1 MAEQK
6 STLSKKFFFFN
17 VFSFSKKSTNSKTGK
32 ILLCLVLFLVL
43 FGLLMVYS
51 ASFYMAE
58 KNYNNQCFFLLKQS
72 IGAFLGLIS
81 LFFFSH
87 INYNN
92 LSKFRLVFLIASI
105 ILLALVFVPG
115 LGVENYGAK
124 RWLNL
129 GFFTIQPS
137 EIAKFAF
144 VLFAS
149 SYFASKKDSPRAFS
163 SLLPVVFAGG
173 SICLLIILEPNM
185 SITMCVGFLLLF
197 MLFVGGVSAKQFLF
211 LLVPILIAVPVLI
224 MLEPYRIAR
233 LVAFIN
239 PWANPKGEGYQLI
252 QSFYSISSGG
262 LFGVGLF
269 SSRQKYLFLPF
280 AESDFIFSI
289 IAEEWGIVGSVAILL
304 VYLGIIICGIKIALN
319 ARNRFGAYLASGI
332 TAVIGIQTI
341 LNLCVVTGLIPPT
354 GLPLPFI
361 SFGSTSLV
369 VFLSA
374 IGVLLNISK
383 QSEMLGTI

>member
-1 MAEQK
+1 
-6 STLSKKFFFFN
+6 
-17 VFSFSKKSTNSKTGK
+17 
-32 ILLCLVLFLVL
+32 
-43 FGLLMVYS
+43 MVYS
-51 ASFYMAE
+51 ASFYMAK
-58 KNYNNQCFFLLKQS
+58 KNLNNEFFYLFKQS
-72 IGAFLGLIS
+72 IGAVLGLFF
-81 LFFFSH
+81 LFFFSNL
-87 INYNN
+87 NYNK
-92 LSKFRLVFLIASI
+92 LSRFSLIFLIVSI
-105 ILLALVFVPG
+105 ILLCLVFVPF

-129 GFFTIQPS
+129 GAFTIQPS
-137 EIAKFAF
+137 ELAKFAF

-149 SYFASKKDSPRAFS
+149 SNFSSRNDSPRTLA
-163 SLLPVVFAGG
+163 SLLPVILAGG
-173 SICLLIILEPNM
+173 VICFLIILEPNM

-197 MLFVGGVSAKQFLF
+197 MLFVGGVTKRQFLF
-211 LLVPILIAVPVLI
+211 LLVPVLFAVPLLI
-224 MLEPYRIAR
+224 VLEPYRISR

-269 SSRQKYLFLPF
+269 ASRQKYLFLPF

-289 IAEEWGIVGSVAILL
+289 IAEEWGIVGSIAILL
-304 VYLGIIICGIKIALN
+304 VYAGIVFCGIKIALH
-319 ARNRFGAYLASGI
+319 AKNRFGAYLASGI
-332 TAVIGIQTI
+332 TAVIAIQTL
-341 LNLCVVTGLIPPT
+341 LNIAVVTGSIPPT

-374 IGVLLNISK
+374 IGILLNISK